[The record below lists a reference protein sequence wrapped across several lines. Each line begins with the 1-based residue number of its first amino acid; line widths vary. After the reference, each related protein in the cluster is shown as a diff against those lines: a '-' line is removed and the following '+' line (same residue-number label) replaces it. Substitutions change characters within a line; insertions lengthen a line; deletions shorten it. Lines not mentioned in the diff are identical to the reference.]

1 MNSNYKD
8 YYNNFGSLKFEKKKW
23 GPKAT
28 AFLACSQDR
37 PLP

>member
-23 GPKAT
+23 GPT